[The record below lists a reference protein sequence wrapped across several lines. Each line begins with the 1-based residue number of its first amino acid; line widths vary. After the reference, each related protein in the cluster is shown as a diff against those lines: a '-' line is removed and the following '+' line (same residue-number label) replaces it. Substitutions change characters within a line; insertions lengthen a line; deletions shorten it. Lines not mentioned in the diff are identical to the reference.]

1 MKTVKVFT
9 LLVLGLLISTAGYS
23 QNQATVRKKMNN
35 ELIKKERPMKTY
47 LIERKIPD
55 AGKLTKEQLKGISQ
69 NSNAVVA
76 EIGPGIEWIHSYVT
90 DDKVYCVYKAQN
102 EDLIIKHAEEGSFPV
117 NNISEL
123 ATTISPNTAKD

>member
-1 MKTVKVFT
+1 
-9 LLVLGLLISTAGYS
+9 
-23 QNQATVRKKMNN
+23 
-35 ELIKKERPMKTY
+35 MKTY

-69 NSNAVVA
+69 KSNAVVA